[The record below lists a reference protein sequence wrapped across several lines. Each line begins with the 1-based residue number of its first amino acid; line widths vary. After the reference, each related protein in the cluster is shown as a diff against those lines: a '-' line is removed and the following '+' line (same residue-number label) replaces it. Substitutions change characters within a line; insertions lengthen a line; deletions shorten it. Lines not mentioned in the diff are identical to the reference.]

1 MSRILLINDEDDLL
15 YMYRVNLEDAGHIV
29 ETTTDGDDAIARAKR
44 FHPDVIGLDWII
56 PRTPGEEILRRLRAD
71 PQTQSIPVLVI
82 SALRGLA
89 DRVGRALVLR
99 PGFSDRL
106 KYEIPRMPARDPRW
120 LPAVTHV
127 PPRPQRT
134 TQEQQ
139 ICVSIDEVNE
149 LWACELPAAL
159 IWHH

>member
-89 DRVGRALVLR
+89 DRVGPLGADGFLSKPFRPKDLVNAIQGLVEHR
-99 PGFSDRL
+99 HAASARSDVR
-106 KYEIPRMPARDPRW
+106 
-120 LPAVTHV
+120 
-127 PPRPQRT
+127 
-134 TQEQQ
+134 
-139 ICVSIDEVNE
+139 
-149 LWACELPAAL
+149 
-159 IWHH
+159 